1 MAKRPDGDSNL
12 DAIPYA
18 PHSHLFE
25 RRLVHIKQDVA
36 PDVVFAKKLLVL
48 PDVSPAEPSPD
59 VLIVPALDKLEIGT
73 SSTLL

>member
-1 MAKRPDGDSNL
+1 
-12 DAIPYA
+12 
-18 PHSHLFE
+18 
-25 RRLVHIKQDVA
+25 LVHIKQDVA